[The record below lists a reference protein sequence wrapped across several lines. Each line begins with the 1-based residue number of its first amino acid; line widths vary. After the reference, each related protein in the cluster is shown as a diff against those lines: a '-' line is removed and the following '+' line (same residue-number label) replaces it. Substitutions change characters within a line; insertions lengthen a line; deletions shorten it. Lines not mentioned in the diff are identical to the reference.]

1 MRVGSGGSQL
11 TSSRRGL
18 GDLAD
23 EDGGDGDDDG
33 DDGGGFH
40 CDEAEMLESDT
51 FKSFP
56 SFWFVVKELKL
67 FRRNVYT

>member
-56 SFWFVVKELKL
+56 SF
-67 FRRNVYT
+67 